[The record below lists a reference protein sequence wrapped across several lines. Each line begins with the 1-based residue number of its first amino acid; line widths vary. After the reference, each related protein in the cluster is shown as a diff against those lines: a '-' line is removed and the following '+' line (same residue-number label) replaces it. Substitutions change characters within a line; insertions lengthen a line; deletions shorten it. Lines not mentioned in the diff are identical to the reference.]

1 MCQPEEAAFCILVIN
16 LPIEETGAS
25 WVAQMVKKSACR
37 EGDLGSI
44 PGSGRSPWRKA
55 RQPTPVFLPGEFRGQ
70 RSLVGSSPWGRKES
84 DTTEQLTQRQ
94 NEETQVVAVFLEYT
108 FDMFLF

>member
-25 WVAQMVKKSACR
+25 WVAQMVKKSAFR

-44 PGSGRSPWRKA
+44 PGSGRSPWRRA
-55 RQPTPVFLPGEFRGQ
+55 RQPTPVFLPGE
-70 RSLVGSSPWGRKES
+70 RSLVSSSLWGCKES

-108 FDMFLF
+108 FDVFLF